1 MHIKRSIQAASIL
14 LATIMIA
21 AELIAAPGS
30 TTICLVKDNKKSAV
44 VFTTDDGL
52 LKSVKIYVAEW
63 KKLNLRGTCAIIAGS
78 VSASE
83 WGEWKKLVDEG
94 YLDLGNHSLNHPNLT
109 TQTWA
114 QLETEVNGAKDAIEK
129 NMPGYKVV
137 TFLCPEGAYNDLV
150 ITKVMERHAA
160 NRVVDRGYNSFNP
173 TVAQLYRLK
182 RQQILGA
189 TTVDEMNGWVNQA
202 ISQGQWL
209 IEAYHGCDAEGWE
222 PPPCN
227 LLLQHYGF
235 VATKLDQIWNGTFNQ
250 VIKYIKE
257 RQASTVKVVSTSAT
271 EIALQLTDTLDN
283 AAYNF
288 PLTLKTEV
296 NSTWSNVS
304 VRQGTGTSPVQVTPV
319 LETGSNYVYYNVVP
333 DGGAITLSSNAVA
346 NALPGV
352 SPNVEKALL
361 TNSNNGLATRIFALN
376 GRELSHRTQM
386 EWRCNNAGMKSGI
399 YLVVEGANRPR
410 FVLIP

>member
-1 MHIKRSIQAASIL
+1 MHINRSILTVSVL
-14 LATIMIA
+14 MATILIV
-21 AELIAAPGS
+21 AELMAAPGS

-78 VSASE
+78 VSTSE

-94 YLDLGNHSLNHPNLT
+94 YLDLGNHSMNHPNLT

-114 QLETEVNGAKDAIEK
+114 QLETEVNGAKDVIEK

-150 ITKVMERHAA
+150 ISKAMERHGA

-173 TVAQLYRLK
+173 TVAQIYRLK

-189 TTVDEMNGWVNQA
+189 TTVDEMNSWVNQA

-222 PPPCN
+222 PPPCA

-257 RQASTVKVVSTSAT
+257 RQASTLKVVSASAI
-271 EIALQLTDTLDN
+271 EIVLQLTDTLDN
-283 AAYNF
+283 TAYNF

-296 NSTWSNVS
+296 NSAWSNVYL
-304 VRQGTGTSPVQVTPV
+304 RQGAATSQVTPV
-319 LETGSNYVYYNVVP
+319 LETGIKYAYFNVIP
-333 DGGAITLSSNAVA
+333 DGGAITLSANVVA
-346 NALPGV
+346 NVNPGT
-352 SPNVEKALL
+352 SPGISRDLNAAGNDDIV
-361 TNSNNGLATRIFALN
+361 TRVFTLGGKEIGAVPN
-376 GRELSHRTQM
+376 R
-386 EWRCNNAGMKSGI
+386 EWRRNNAGMNSGI
-399 YLVVEGANRPR
+399 YVVVGGANRVR
-410 FVLIP
+410 CVFIP